1 MYLLFDFWVPAAI
14 FPLCGHLACR
24 IPKGISIAFHT
35 SLAQHHHPGKCIHK
49 PQKMNG
55 YNMNIPNVINKYIY
69 IYICLHIYIHTHT
82 NIYIYTYMHTCM
94 PICHQPAQ
102 LGAPAWP
109 CSTSALRWFC
119 AQISTNA
126 WIPVSSAWQRLTG
139 DQLSLR
145 KCHTSW
151 SKWTS
156 TLKKPAF
163 YMFFKPPNG

>member
-69 IYICLHIYIHTHT
+69 IYVYIYTYIHTQIYIYIHTCIHACPYVT
-82 NIYIYTYMHTCM
+82 SRPSLVLPPGHA
-94 PICHQPAQ
+94 PPQPCGDFARRSPPTPGF
-102 LGAPAWP
+102 L
-109 CSTSALRWFC
+109 SARPGSGLLE
-119 AQISTNA
+119 ISSVWESVILHGQNEH
-126 WIPVSSAWQRLTG
+126 R
-139 DQLSLR
+139 
-145 KCHTSW
+145 H
-151 SKWTS
+151 
-156 TLKKPAF
+156 
-163 YMFFKPPNG
+163 